1 MGAFADW
8 WPVTYDFGLVK
19 SEIDVVTATWVK
31 MYADGGVP
39 DPTISV
45 SGSLNDCLGR
55 LEPLSYPPTKEL
67 FLSTTFGWTAFFR
80 NSPRGSDPFLPMSKL
95 SRALGVTALRACVTP
110 ASALYQGV
118 ILEVYDRPDAG
129 ADEYGYRRSIAA
141 LNDGGR
147 WVFTQSGTPFDFE
160 DSTQY
165 GARRKR
171 DRFTPDML
179 FSYLKALG
187 IPGLSDETLQPNGR
201 CSGMLL
207 SHHRL
212 SSTPHYSLEEAKAL
226 DYWNHHKTT

>member
-8 WPVTYDFGLVK
+8 WPVTHDFGLVK
-19 SEIDVVTATWVK
+19 SEIEIVTATWLK

-39 DPTISV
+39 DETISV
-45 SGSLNDCLGR
+45 SGSLNDCLGK

-118 ILEVYDRPDAG
+118 ILEVYDRPEAG
-129 ADEYGYRRSIAA
+129 GDQYGYRRSIAA

-147 WVFTQSGTPFDFE
+147 WTFTQSGTPFAFE
-160 DSTQY
+160 DTTQY
-165 GARRKR
+165 DARRKR
-171 DRFTPDML
+171 DRFTSDML
-179 FSYLKALG
+179 FSYLESLG
-187 IPGLSDETLQPNGR
+187 IPHLSDETLQPNGR
-201 CSGMLL
+201 CNGILL
-207 SHHRL
+207 SHPQHSRI
-212 SSTPHYSLEEAKAL
+212 PQYSLEEAKAL
-226 DYWNHHKTT
+226 DQWSHRKT